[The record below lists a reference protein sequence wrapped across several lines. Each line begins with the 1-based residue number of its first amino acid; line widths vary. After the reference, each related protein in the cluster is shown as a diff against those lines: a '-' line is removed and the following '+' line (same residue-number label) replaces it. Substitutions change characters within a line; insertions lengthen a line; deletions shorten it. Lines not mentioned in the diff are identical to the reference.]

1 MANRILIV
9 DDNPAVRAGIRS
21 QLKAEGMEICGE
33 AIDGLDALRMAVELK
48 PDLIVLDL
56 SMPRMNGIEAARELK
71 RICPS
76 VPVILHTL
84 YADVVRA
91 KGILPEGVSAVVGKG
106 DDLKGRVL
114 SSIQQT

>member
-9 DDNPAVRAGIRS
+9 DDNPNVRAGIRS
-21 QLKAEGMEICGE
+21 QLSNSGVEICGE
-33 AIDGLDALRMAVELK
+33 AIDGLEALRMAAELK

-71 RICPS
+71 RICPDA
-76 VPVILHTL
+76 PVILHTL

-91 KGILPEGVSAVVGKG
+91 KGVLPEGVSCVVGKG
-106 DDLKGRVL
+106 DNLKERVL
-114 SSIQQT
+114 ASIQQA

>member
-1 MANRILIV
+1 MANRILVV
-9 DDNPAVRAGIRS
+9 DDNPVVRAGIRS
-21 QLKAEGMEICGE
+21 QLKGEGVEICGE
-33 AIDGLDALRMAVELK
+33 ANDGLDALRKAAELK

-91 KGILPEGVSAVVGKG
+91 KGVLPEGVYAVVGKG
-106 DDLKGRVL
+106 DNLKERVL
-114 SSIQQT
+114 ASIQQA